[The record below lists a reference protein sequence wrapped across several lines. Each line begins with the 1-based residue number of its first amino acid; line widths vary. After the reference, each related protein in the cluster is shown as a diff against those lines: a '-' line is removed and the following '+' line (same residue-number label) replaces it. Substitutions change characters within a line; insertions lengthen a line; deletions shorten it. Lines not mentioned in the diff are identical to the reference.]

1 LCSSFAAAKT
11 QTIRRAS
18 LARSC
23 LLSRIKNHHSDK
35 KKECARRP
43 LESENPSKSSWWTDE
58 LMNWWIHH
66 LIVACVIKTSWSD
79 TLFLVQEKERY
90 DERASDGAS
99 DRCNISQCVMHWP
112 QDKALH
118 VLYRHDTT
126 RMNRIESSLLSYQ
139 ATSAR
144 TKKCIE
150 AS

>member
-58 LMNWWIHH
+58 LMNPSSYRCLRHQNLMEWH
-66 LIVACVIKTSWSD
+66 IVFGA
-79 TLFLVQEKERY
+79 R
-90 DERASDGAS
+90 ERAIWWAS
-99 DRCNISQCVMHWP
+99 ERWSE
-112 QDKALH
+112 
-118 VLYRHDTT
+118 R
-126 RMNRIESSLLSYQ
+126 
-139 ATSAR
+139 
-144 TKKCIE
+144 
-150 AS
+150 